1 MKAKPIMDN
10 PEELFKQIDSL
21 LAGHGTRIVSF
32 DYLKENGGPVERR
45 NVLLGANIFKAQEK
59 RGTPVNGTG
68 NWHKGATLGTRSF
81 AIFRNG
87 EWYIRGYSMPANE
100 IRTFKVSGISNLQG
114 I

>member
-1 MKAKPIMDN
+1 MYDPR
-10 PEELFKQIDSL
+10 ELFQQIDGL
-21 LAGHGTRIVSF
+21 LAEQGTRVVSF
-32 DYLKENGGPVERR
+32 DYQKESGGPVERR

-59 RGTPVNGTG
+59 RGTPVNGKG

-81 AIFRNG
+81 AICRNG

-100 IRTFKVSGISNLQG
+100 IRAFKVAGISNFKG

>member
-1 MKAKPIMDN
+1 MIYCDMN
-10 PEELFKQIDSL
+10 PEQLFQQIENL
-21 LAGHGTRIVSF
+21 LAKNGTRIVSF
-32 DYLKENGGPVERR
+32 DYKKGNGPVERR
-45 NVLLGANIFKAQEK
+45 NVLLGANIAKAQER

-81 AIFRNG
+81 AICRNG

-100 IRTFKVSGISNLQG
+100 IRTFKVSGISNFKG